1 MISSVFRAI
10 RGTAMS
16 RVPQLFSI
24 VCVSTLLSASSL
36 SAQPAASS
44 QPSPT
49 NPQALDA
56 EPESFNLTG
65 FVGAAFGGGFDGTSS
80 AFGAALGYGWSPRV
94 GLEGEIYVAP
104 SGKQGLVN
112 EYDLNLWAVNANV
125 LYHFLNESNSYTPYV
140 ATGLGVLSGDSN
152 IEEVTALNV
161 DDTSTVLTWN
171 FGGGVKTAMDRRWGL
186 RADLRYFTGK
196 DFAPDHWR
204 LYGGVII
211 RRIGD

>member
-1 MISSVFRAI
+1 MIRSAFCRNWLSVPLRL
-10 RGTAMS
+10 
-16 RVPQLFSI
+16 PLF
-24 VCVSTLLSASSL
+24 VLATCTTVMLVAPLA
-36 SAQPAASS
+36 SAQPVAGA

-80 AFGAALGYGWSPRV
+80 AFGGALGYGWSPRV
-94 GLEGEIYVAP
+94 ALEGEFYVAP
-104 SGKQGLVN
+104 SGGQGLID
-112 EYDLNLWAVNANV
+112 EYDLNLTAFSANV
-125 LYHFLNESNSYTPYV
+125 LYHFLNESNTFTPYA

-152 IEEVTALNV
+152 IEEVTGLDI

-204 LYGGVII
+204 LYGGIII
-211 RRIGD
+211 RRIGE